1 MPVNGFWYHFGE
13 RGGNSWF
20 SSLSYFLWTNAN
32 IRFYVCYFLGA
43 GHDLDHL
50 DHFLELE
57 VAHGEAMPNDGVLMR
72 V

>member
-1 MPVNGFWYHFGE
+1 MPVNGFLDHFVQE
-13 RGGNSWF
+13 RGNSE
-20 SSLSYFLWTNAN
+20 SSLLSHFLWTNAN